1 MQVRIVH
8 IFHNCFVIEAGEN
21 SYVFDIPAERFRSKK
36 VLSVLQDVLAGKKV
50 TAFFSHSHLDHF
62 APDYRDVCVK
72 AASLQAVIS
81 DDIEEMY
88 PDLDFGDALI
98 VEPDEKYEFNG
109 LEIETLMSNDLGVAF
124 LFSTP
129 EGLRIYN
136 GGDLACWDW
145 ETASQNEI
153 DFTRSFFRSAVDRVV
168 DYGVQIAFSNVDRR
182 LESLAGGGELARA
195 VKPQIFVPTHAFGRT
210 QWLEGLHERLGIDVN
225 TCFTYRRSGD
235 AQSVDIRT

>member
-8 IFHNCFVIEAGEN
+8 IFHNCFVIDAGEN
-21 SYVFDIPAERFRSKK
+21 CYVFDIPADRFRSKK
-36 VLSVLQDVLAGKKV
+36 VLSALQESLAGRKV
-50 TAFFSHSHLDHF
+50 TVFFSHSHLDHF
-62 APDYRDVCVK
+62 APDYREVCAS

-88 PDLDFGDALI
+88 PDLDFSDALI
-98 VEPDEKYEFNG
+98 VEPDEKYDFHE

-124 LFSTP
+124 LFSDAG
-129 EGLRIYN
+129 GLRVYN

-145 ETASQNEI
+145 ETASQNEL

-195 VKPQIFVPTHAFGRT
+195 VKPQVFVPTHSFGRT
-210 QWLEGLHERLGIDVN
+210 QWLQGIHERMGIAEEN
-225 TCFTYRRSGD
+225 CFIYRRIGD
-235 AQSVDIRT
+235 VQSYDIQV